1 MFSEA
6 NIRVAGALISRY
18 KFLHR
23 RTVTGVTPQSIWG
36 SFLSDWPF
44 VARDVELRE
53 AAQALRGGS
62 RGVVIAGKAGV
73 GKSALARVLAEGL
86 EADGCPVRFVLGT
99 ETGQAVPLG
108 AFRHALTLAD
118 AHDPTVMLAVAHEML
133 ASDPDLVIVVDDAQ
147 HLDPLSALLVQQ
159 LAVHGSPRLIVTIG
173 NGAATSDAVTA
184 LWKEQLLLRL
194 DLEPFTRAQT
204 AELAAAVLGG
214 EVDERTVAELHRFSS
229 GSPLYLRGALNAAL
243 GDAVLVCDQ
252 GRWRL
257 RGQLRASADL
267 HALINSRFDTLTPD
281 ERDVV
286 EVVSTAE
293 VLDWDVLAGACDL
306 DAIARVERRGAIQV
320 LNDAAC
326 TLVQPGHPIIGEVA
340 RSRCSKTR
348 SRQINTLLASL
359 LGAHLQSPHSGRLPD
374 VRGRIQLARFM
385 AGGNGPTDPGAIAD
399 AAASA
404 VTMSNLALGEELA
417 RYALDHGA
425 GVRAAIVLADAMSWQ
440 GRGEQAEELLARS
453 VPPTEDEPMLARWG
467 CLRASNLFFGCA
479 RPDAARSVLAV
490 VRQQVHCPQTLNL
503 VVAMEAVFAF
513 FAGELAG
520 AIALGTETLGA
531 DALSTANGSTANVW
545 AALATSSALALSG
558 RSGEVAAVAQA
569 GELAAEDCESGPQ
582 RYWLAFA
589 QVSAAVAEGELERA
603 QRVCDRYAVP
613 AAGSPQ
619 AEAIVTALSG
629 RVALARG
636 CLPSAAEALQAA
648 LWATPQVLPPGWLM
662 VVAAWLA
669 QVEGMRGNGSAAG
682 AALLRAEAAAAG
694 PLEVFRPELDLAR
707 AWTAA
712 AIGDTRSAV
721 DHVARAA
728 QCAKAGGMDTVELT
742 ALHTALRF
750 GETSGHRRIQQL
762 ARRQGG
768 RLAEAIAA
776 HSRGLARQDP
786 GQLVA
791 ATDRF
796 EVIGALGLAA
806 DTAAHAARE
815 YARAG
820 CRGGEL
826 ESAARAL
833 WLSGQSGALTPA
845 MCSAGDPL
853 PLTER
858 EWEIANLVGIG
869 MSNRQIAGELC
880 LSVRTVDGHLYRM
893 FAKLGV
899 EDRDHLARLARFGP
913 AS

>member
-1 MFSEA
+1 M
-6 NIRVAGALISRY
+6 
-18 KFLHR
+18 
-23 RTVTGVTPQSIWG
+23 
-36 SFLSDWPF
+36 SDWPF

-53 AAQALRGGS
+53 AAQALRGGA
-62 RGVVIAGKAGV
+62 RGVVLAGKAGV

-86 EADGCPVRFVLGT
+86 EAEGCPVRFVLGT

-108 AFRHALTLAD
+108 AFRHALTLTD
-118 AHDPTVMLAVAHEML
+118 AHDPTVMLAAAHERL

-173 NGAATSDAVTA
+173 NGAPASDAVTA

-194 DLEPFTRAQT
+194 DLEPFTREQT
-204 AELAAAVLGG
+204 GELARAVLGG
-214 EVDERTVAELHRFSS
+214 DVDERAVGELHRFSS

-243 GDAVLVCDQ
+243 GDSVFVCDQ

-267 HALINSRFDTLTPD
+267 HALIESRFDTLTPA

-293 VLDWDVLAGACDL
+293 VLDWDVLVAACDT
-306 DAIARVERRGAIQV
+306 DAIARLERRGAIQV

-340 RSRCSKTR
+340 RGRCSKTR

-359 LGAHLQSPHSGRLPD
+359 LGAHLESPNNGTIPD

-385 AGGNGPTDPGAIAD
+385 AGGNGPADPDVITD
-399 AAASA
+399 AAANA

-425 GVRAAIVLADAMSWQ
+425 GLPAAIVLADAMSWQ

-453 VPPTEDEPMLARWG
+453 VPPAGDEPALARWG

-479 RPDAARSVLAV
+479 RPDAAHSVLAT
-490 VRQQVHCPQTLNL
+490 VRGRVHRSQTLHL

-513 FAGELAG
+513 FAGDLAG
-520 AIALGTETLGA
+520 AIASGTETLGTEV
-531 DALSTANGSTANVW
+531 SSTANVW

-558 RSGEVAAVAQA
+558 RTDEVVAVAQA
-569 GELAAEDCESGPQ
+569 GELAAEDCGSGPQ

-589 QVSAAVAEGELERA
+589 QVSAGVAEGDLGRA
-603 QRVCDRYAVP
+603 QRVCDRYTVP

-636 CLPSAAEALQAA
+636 HLASACEALQAA
-648 LWATPQVLPPGWLM
+648 VWATPQGLPPGWLM

-669 QVEGMRGNGSAAG
+669 QAEGMRGNGPAAG
-682 AALLRAEAAAAG
+682 AALLRAEAAGVG
-694 PLEVFRPELDLAR
+694 PLDVFRPELELAR
-707 AWTAA
+707 AWAA
-712 AIGDTRSAV
+712 AANGDPESAV
-721 DHVARAA
+721 EHALRAA
-728 QCAKAGGMDTVELT
+728 QCAKAGGMVTVELA

-750 GETSGHRRIQQL
+750 GNTSGHRRVRHL
-762 ARRQGG
+762 ARAHGG
-768 RLAEAIAA
+768 RMAEAITA
-776 HSRGLARQDP
+776 HGLGLAQHDP
-786 GQLVA
+786 DQLVT

-796 EVIGALGLAA
+796 EAIGALALAA
-806 DTAAHAARE
+806 DAAAHAAQE
-815 YARAG
+815 YAAAAG
-820 CRGGEL
+820 NWNRPPGRCGCL
-826 ESAARAL
+826 ARA
-833 WLSGQSGALTPA
+833 
-845 MCSAGDPL
+845 
-853 PLTER
+853 
-858 EWEIANLVGIG
+858 
-869 MSNRQIAGELC
+869 
-880 LSVRTVDGHLYRM
+880 VR
-893 FAKLGV
+893 
-899 EDRDHLARLARFGP
+899 
-913 AS
+913 

>member
-1 MFSEA
+1 M
-6 NIRVAGALISRY
+6 
-18 KFLHR
+18 
-23 RTVTGVTPQSIWG
+23 
-36 SFLSDWPF
+36 SDWPF
-44 VARDVELRE
+44 VARDAELRE

-62 RGVVIAGKAGV
+62 RGVVLAGKAGV

-86 EADGCPVRFVLGT
+86 EADSCPVRFVLGT

-108 AFRHALTLAD
+108 AFRHALTLTD
-118 AHDPTVMLAVAHEML
+118 AHDPTVMLAVAHQML
-133 ASDPDLVIVVDDAQ
+133 ASEPAVVIVVDDAQ
-147 HLDPLSALLVQQ
+147 YLDPLSALLIQQ
-159 LAVHGSPRLIVTIG
+159 LAVHGAPRLIVTIG

-194 DLEPFTRAQT
+194 DLEPFTREQT
-204 AELAAAVLGG
+204 GELAKAVLGG
-214 EVDERTVAELHRFSS
+214 EVDARAVAELHRFSS

-243 GDAVLVCDQ
+243 GDAAFVCDQ

-267 HALINSRFDTLTPD
+267 HALIESRFDSLTPK
-281 ERDVV
+281 ERDVL

-306 DAIARVERRGAIQV
+306 DAIARLERRGAIQV
-320 LNDAAC
+320 LNDTTC

-359 LGAHLQSPHSGRLPD
+359 LGEHLASPNTVAPAD

-385 AGGNGPTDPGAIAD
+385 AGGNGPADAEAIAD

-425 GVRAAIVLADAMSWQ
+425 GVPAAIVLADAVSWQ

-453 VPPTEDEPMLARWG
+453 VPQADDEPMLARWG

-479 RPDAARSVLAV
+479 RPDAARAVLAL
-490 VRQQVHCPQTLNL
+490 VRRQLHCPQTLGL

-513 FAGELAG
+513 FAGGLAD
-520 AIALGTETLGA
+520 AISLGTGVLGVE
-531 DALSTANGSTANVW
+531 ALSTANVW
-545 AALATSSALALSG
+545 AGLAGSSALALSG
-558 RSGEVAAVAQA
+558 RWDEVSAVAQV
-569 GELAAEDCESGPQ
+569 GELAAEDCETGPQ

-589 QVSAAVAEGELERA
+589 QMSAAAAEGELGRA
-603 QRVCDRYAVP
+603 QRVCDRYAVL

-619 AEAIVTALSG
+619 AEAVVAALSG

-636 CLPSAAEALQAA
+636 YLPSACEALQAA
-648 LWATPQVLPPGWLM
+648 VWSTPHGLPPGWLM
-662 VVAAWLA
+662 VVASWLA
-669 QVEGMRGNGSAAG
+669 QAEGMRGNGPPAG
-682 AALLRAEAAAAG
+682 VALLRAEAAVG
-694 PLEVFRPELDLAR
+694 PLEVFRPELELAR

-712 AIGDTRSAV
+712 ANGDTRSAIG
-721 DHVARAA
+721 HAARAA
-728 QCAKAGGMDTVELT
+728 QCAKAHEMDAVELT

-750 GETSGHRRIQQL
+750 GETSAHRRIRQL
-762 ARRQGG
+762 ARRLGG

-776 HSRGLARQDP
+776 HSIGLAQHDP
-786 GQLVA
+786 DQLVA
-791 ATDRF
+791 AADRF
-796 EVIGALGLAA
+796 EAIGALALAA
-806 DTAAHAARE
+806 DAAAHAARQF
-815 YARAG
+815 AQTG

-845 MCSAGDPL
+845 LCCAGGPL

-858 EWEIANLVGIG
+858 EWEIAGLVGVG
-869 MSNRQIAGELC
+869 MSNRQIAGKLC

-899 EDRDHLARLARFGP
+899 QDRDHLARLARFGP
-913 AS
+913 GT